1 MHLHRILFVILG
13 NLLKPPTHPSHLLGS
28 TATPPHALSHSH
40 QWQLARW
47 QLSPA
52 VLPGTSKQ
60 VLKSGK
66 GCQKQPVTF
75 LAQAW
80 PWEQPGKEKKSQKI
94 TKDHHTC
101 ICCGEVTCTQ
111 FRGQK
116 YTARQEAAQKQQ
128 RFFLAVCR
136 HRVWRLFS
144 CLFLTPCPKD
154 KKTNSLLTL
163 RLMEVL
169 ELENY
174 LLLNNSTETSHH
186 KFSVATAQEVQTEL
200 CFLALGSF
208 HILYLQFYFWTQ
220 QICQGRSASCSLW
233 KMSDEGAHVFACT
246 WMHFSSVL
254 SGLPA
259 PI

>member
-80 PWEQPGKEKKSQKI
+80 PWEQPGKEKNHKKPQK
-94 TKDHHTC
+94 TTTPAFVVVRWLAPSSEGKNTLS
-101 ICCGEVTCTQ
+101 GKKLLRNS
-111 FRGQK
+111 RG
-116 YTARQEAAQKQQ
+116 
-128 RFFLAVCR
+128 
-136 HRVWRLFS
+136 S
-144 CLFLTPCPKD
+144 
-154 KKTNSLLTL
+154 SLLFAD
-163 RLMEVL
+163 
-169 ELENY
+169 
-174 LLLNNSTETSHH
+174 TESGDY
-186 KFSVATAQEVQTEL
+186 SPA
-200 CFLALGSF
+200 
-208 HILYLQFYFWTQ
+208 YF
-220 QICQGRSASCSLW
+220 
-233 KMSDEGAHVFACT
+233 
-246 WMHFSSVL
+246 
-254 SGLPA
+254 
-259 PI
+259 

>member
-1 MHLHRILFVILG
+1 MHLHRILLVILG

-28 TATPPHALSHSH
+28 TATPPHALSQPPVATGSV
-40 QWQLARW
+40 A
-47 QLSPA
+47 A

-60 VLKSGK
+60 VPKSGK

-75 LAQAW
+75 LVQAW
-80 PWEQPGKEKKSQKI
+80 PWEQSGKGKKSQKT

-116 YTARQEAAQKQQ
+116 WSRQEAAQKQQ

-144 CLFLTPCPKD
+144 SLFLTPCPKD

-174 LLLNNSTETSHH
+174 SVLNNSTETSHH

-233 KMSDEGAHVFACT
+233 KMPDEGAHVFACT